1 MEDKIRGRLSNQT
14 ETLHGKLT
22 NQTLQIRGQI
32 SNKGGVITDHRL
44 LEHRDALDQ
53 HPIEAVTNLEPELSQ
68 RPSMAIT
75 NTEIQDIL
83 NL

>member
-1 MEDKIRGRLSNQT
+1 MNEKITGRLINKTLTVQGKIDNK
-14 ETLHGKLT
+14 TLHIK
-22 NQTLQIRGQI
+22 GQI
-32 SNKGGVITDHRL
+32 SNKGGVIKDHRM

-53 HPIEAVTNLEPELSQ
+53 HPIGAVTNLEPELSQ

-75 NTEIQDIL
+75 NTEIQNIL